1 MGFYV
6 HSTNSIKMG
15 MWGGIG
21 TILTMNNSVLTC
33 QSTLTTTTTNNN
45 VLVSYFLPTPYS
57 NGSTPVNQ
65 VSTDIVNLCVTTPAG
80 FAPTQA
86 YLIVKCSD
94 IANYM
99 GTIVTLS
106 SQGYYWSGSNRSNS
120 IVLDSSYNT
129 NGPGPKMIL
138 FILIMVLGPCV
149 QLIKM
154 VLVLEL
160 LLQIFHLLLLVQVI
174 IIL

>member
-65 VSTDIVNLCVTTPAG
+65 VSTDIVNLFNLLKSSSAVEWAEV
-80 FAPTQA
+80 F
-86 YLIVKCSD
+86 
-94 IANYM
+94 
-99 GTIVTLS
+99 TI
-106 SQGYYWSGSNRSNS
+106 QGVVG
-120 IVLDSSYNT
+120 
-129 NGPGPKMIL
+129 
-138 FILIMVLGPCV
+138 
-149 QLIKM
+149 
-154 VLVLEL
+154 
-160 LLQIFHLLLLVQVI
+160 
-174 IIL
+174 